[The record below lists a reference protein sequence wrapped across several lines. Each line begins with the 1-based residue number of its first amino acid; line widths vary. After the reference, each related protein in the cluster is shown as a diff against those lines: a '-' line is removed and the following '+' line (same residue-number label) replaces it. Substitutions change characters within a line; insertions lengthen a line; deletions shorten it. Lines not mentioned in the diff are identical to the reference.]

1 MRARSPAPAPW
12 SRQSSCSTPPA
23 LALWRRRSLH
33 RRISVS
39 KRCRRARRCARFRST
54 SVCTTTI
61 GACGATPTTASTATR
76 ARTSCCASRRWWPT
90 ATLRASGRRSN
101 KTQRA
106 HILIGNAHSL
116 YTYAARPRQAAR
128 QAAGARHGRLLHTCA
143 LGRRRIDV
151 CAADCAPHVEQIV
164 DQLAIAQY
172 GVERGQ
178 NLWREKRLRAL
189 AAHCCL
195 ECLERAVNGG
205 ETCCGAA
212 RRAAKRDRK
221 RVLEHKAARERVRAA
236 AQADQKVGVV
246 RQAQHEPNIV
256 AQVRAALSHFWAQK
270 TNLLG
275 CARTHRQR

>member
-151 CAADCAPHVEQIV
+151 CAADRAPHVEQIV

-172 GVERGQ
+172 GV
-178 NLWREKRLRAL
+178 
-189 AAHCCL
+189 
-195 ECLERAVNGG
+195 